1 MRSKFGADFVVF
13 VVDMALKDSQ
23 EKVIVIQVQKT
34 CIECPELK
42 MLNGDTVKKIRN
54 V

>member
-1 MRSKFGADFVVF
+1 MDFVV
-13 VVDMALKDSQ
+13 VVDMALKDSK
-23 EKVIVIQVQKT
+23 ENVIVIQVQKS

-42 MLNGDTVKKIRN
+42 MLNGDTVKKISN